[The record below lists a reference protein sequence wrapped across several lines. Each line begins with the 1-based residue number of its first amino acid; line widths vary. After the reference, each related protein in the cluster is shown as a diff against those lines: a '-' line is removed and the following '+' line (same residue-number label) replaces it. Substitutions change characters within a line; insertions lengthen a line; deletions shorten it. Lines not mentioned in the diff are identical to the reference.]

1 MSYWHKGITKYT
13 AIYES
18 GLSDRIKEFRKV
30 RRLRERKHQLNP
42 ALGYLFYDCSKLVTF
57 YEMVEVSF
65 HFIGTTAAGS
75 RCLQNVIRKFHLR
88 VWQTT
93 SKIAPKS
100 VPTCSTIIFPH
111 STNHIIDSWLSRC
124 RRRFLN
130 SASQIWNVA
139 PVNKGQSEVLRLSL
153 PL

>member
-18 GLSDRIKEFRKV
+18 GLSDRIKGLRKV

-93 SKIAPKS
+93 SKNCTKKRAHLQHDYFS
-100 VPTCSTIIFPH
+100 SFNQSYH
-111 STNHIIDSWLSRC
+111 WSWLSRC

-139 PVNKGQSEVLRLSL
+139 PVNKSQSEVLRLSL